1 MLRYVACTTPQYIT
15 VVKFFKSKKSKSSKG
30 AVEAFSSDQELPSN
44 NDSEDKR
51 FSLLNQKL
59 DIASKLQSTCSKKVK
74 KILDENKS
82 LKSKLSEIKTLLLE
96 KLKADE
102 DILSDKLS
110 DNLQGEPSH
119 DPMVDDQY
127 DDPIEKRSINVIS
140 DVDATTK
147 FVNVNS
153 TTCVVEISHDEQESI
168 RVSPI
173 KSEVSPLKPKG
184 SPMKKRTYIR
194 KKKSSK
200 ATISDVSC
208 ELNSMASSMEVEAK
222 DATPRKSVRQKF
234 LGQLTKSPYVEDFD
248 SSTSQSIFYQKHHFI
263 CGIEAFDNLSS
274 LNTDFCAFTSV
285 DRIHQNGKYMYRIG
299 YSKISKELW
308 KRLTV
313 DLGKV
318 SINHDVL
325 FILSQHLDTIFY
337 YMRKKE
343 KYEPN
348 IVVKFTT
355 TNFVFRNKIDAFYYD
370 FVENGKDF
378 SAIPEKH
385 KVEKYIRGFYCD
397 TNVMWNKVDYML
409 FPVYVPQEK
418 SELRH
423 WILGVFDFTDWCI
436 YVYDSNHTRRS
447 DKVVQKVI
455 LPYQTLISYFLK
467 KVNFYLEKGIAKSEN
482 DTLPIK
488 MVDELPHKIN
498 GFVIRSFMLSGTIHD
513 DVLPTGR
520 ISPWSTIY
528 STPSSLTINLIA
540 SMGSTCYLA
549 EVTKNPEGI
558 DISGTELSLL
568 AKSLHSFHG
577 RYIEIDI
584 VIDLEFEILS
594 TNIRIRLLSALS
606 SPESLSDQLNFL

>member
-1 MLRYVACTTPQYIT
+1 MLCYVACTTPQYIT

-59 DIASKLQSTCSKKVK
+59 DVASKLQSTCSKKVK

-82 LKSKLSEIKTLLLE
+82 LKCKLSEIKTLLLG
-96 KLKADE
+96 KLKADG
-102 DILSDKLS
+102 DILSNKLS

-119 DPMVDDQY
+119 DPMFSQGYTNRVVLD
-127 DDPIEKRSINVIS
+127 S
-140 DVDATTK
+140 DASLSFLFYGHDKIFFDIHASAFENAGAKDLLPFSLVK
-147 FVNVNS
+147 EFS
-153 TTCVVEISHDEQESI
+153 KSSSYSELQHDEQEST
-168 RVSPI
+168 RVSPM

-200 ATISDVSC
+200 ATISDVAC

-234 LGQLTKSPYVEDFD
+234 LGQLAKSPYVKDFD
-248 SSTSQSIFYQKHHFI
+248 SSTSQSIFYQKHPFI
-263 CGIEAFDNLSS
+263 CEIEAFDNLSS
-274 LNTDFCAFTSV
+274 LNTDFWAFTSV
-285 DRIHQNGKYMYRIG
+285 DRIRQNGKYMYRIG

-348 IVVKFTT
+348 IVVMFTT
-355 TNFVFRNKIDAFYYD
+355 TNFVFRNKIDALYYD
-370 FVENGKDF
+370 FMENGKDF

-385 KVEKYIRGFYCD
+385 EVGEYIKGFYCD
-397 TNVMWNKVDYML
+397 AKVLWN
-409 FPVYVPQEK
+409 
-418 SELRH
+418 
-423 WILGVFDFTDWCI
+423 
-436 YVYDSNHTRRS
+436 
-447 DKVVQKVI
+447 
-455 LPYQTLISYFLK
+455 

-482 DTLPIK
+482 DTLSIK
-488 MVDELPHKIN
+488 MVDKLPQQN
-498 GFVIRSFMLSGTIHD
+498 QCDCGVFVCVF
-513 DVLPTGR
+513 
-520 ISPWSTIY
+520 
-528 STPSSLTINLIA
+528 
-540 SMGSTCYLA
+540 A
-549 EVTKNPEGI
+549 EYGI
-558 DISGTELSLL
+558 
-568 AKSLHSFHG
+568 HG
-577 RYIEIDI
+577 RDIPKEINIGHVRMRYGALLWDYGKRK
-584 VIDLEFEILS
+584 LEFGIKDNTTEKVG
-594 TNIRIRLLSALS
+594 RLFGKKKRKRTHH
-606 SPESLSDQLNFL
+606 E